1 MSVGPIMNHINH
13 GKINMHLKTHIL
25 HSEIFQLIIYLKRNW
40 NRKGMN
46 LINSSHFPDLC
57 RSMRGLVEQEEEHR
71 QLYRKKLN
79 SNHHLQKVE
88 LSKKE
93 MCLHHNFVVTMTGGT
108 SQFESTIKA
117 LCPNW
122 SGRFQQKAL
131 IITITCLFSLT
142 DADKRSILT
151 DHSL

>member
-1 MSVGPIMNHINH
+1 MSGGPIMNHINH
-13 GKINMHLKTHIL
+13 GKINMHLKIHIL
-25 HSEIFQLIIYLKRNW
+25 RSAIFQPITYLKRNW
-40 NRKGMN
+40 NRKGMS
-46 LINSSHFPDLC
+46 LINSSHFRDLY
-57 RSMRGLVEQEEEHR
+57 RSIRGWVEQEEEHR

-93 MCLHHNFVVTMTGGT
+93 MCLHHNFVVTMTGVT
-108 SQFESTIKA
+108 FQFEWTIKA

-122 SGRFQQKAL
+122 FGRFQQKAL
-131 IITITCLFSLT
+131 IITITCLFSLM
-142 DADKRSILT
+142 DADKRSILI